1 MGYPTPYTVLH
12 PTTVR
17 REDKA
22 SCQALSCPVAAVD
35 GHAFLGDVKPPG
47 LDIWWNV
54 DRMGTCA
61 TESYV
66 E

>member
-1 MGYPTPYTVLH
+1 MGYPATYTVLH
-12 PTTVR
+12 PTAVR
-17 REDKA
+17 QEDKA
-22 SCQALSCPVAAVD
+22 SCQALSCPIAAVD
-35 GHAFLGDVKPPG
+35 GHSFPGDVKPPG